1 MSKKNSL
8 FNKWCWQNQSYME
21 KNQTGLLSHIL
32 HKNKFK
38 ID

>member
-1 MSKKNSL
+1 MVLAKPD
-8 FNKWCWQNQSYME
+8 SYME
-21 KNQTGLLSHIL
+21 KNQTGLLSRIM